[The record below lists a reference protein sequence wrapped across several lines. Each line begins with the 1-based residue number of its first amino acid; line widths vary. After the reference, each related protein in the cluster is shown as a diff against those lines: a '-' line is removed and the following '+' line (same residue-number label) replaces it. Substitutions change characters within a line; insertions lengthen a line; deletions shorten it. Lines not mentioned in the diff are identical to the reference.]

1 MRGTSIIFKREM
13 GSYLRSPTGYVVAA
27 LLLLVDGILFQANAL
42 GAAPRLS
49 ATVLREFFRVTSGV
63 TMIAGIALSVRL
75 IAEER
80 QQNTI
85 MLLNTSPIRDVE
97 VIAGKFLSAFV
108 FLAGMLALS
117 IYMPLLILVN
127 GKITFS
133 QLLVGYMGL
142 LLLGGASIAMGL
154 FASSLSKQQ
163 LVAATVA
170 AAINGIFVLFF
181 PLAKKLDA
189 PLRGVFE
196 NLDLWHVH
204 FQGGFMQGVFNL
216 KDFVFYVAI
225 IYFFLLL
232 ATKTMEAKRWQ

>member
-13 GSYLRSPTGYVVAA
+13 GSYLRSPVGYVVCAM
-27 LLLLVDGILFQANAL
+27 LLLVDGILFQANAL
-42 GAAPRLS
+42 GATPRLS

-63 TMIAGIALSVRL
+63 TMIAGIVLSIRL

-80 QQNTI
+80 QQATI

-97 VIAGKFLSAFV
+97 VVIGKFLSAFV
-108 FLAGMLALS
+108 FLAGMLAMS
-117 IYMPLLILVN
+117 VYMPLLIMVN
-127 GKITFS
+127 GKITVS

-142 LLLGGASIAMGL
+142 LLIGGASIAIGM
-154 FASSLSKQQ
+154 FASSLSKHQ
-163 LVAATVA
+163 LVAAAVGAT
-170 AAINGIFVLFF
+170 INVIFVLFY

-216 KDFVFYVAI
+216 KDFVFYIAI